1 VFCEILRFF
10 FEIFCF
16 LIVAV
21 AGGAQGGT
29 AGGRVGGSG
38 WVAVGTDSDAAE
50 HGGHFGA
57 NLKVWQWLL
66 AVFGSVL

>member
-1 VFCEILRFF
+1 VLCEILRFF
-10 FEIFCF
+10 LIFCF

-21 AGGAQGGT
+21 AGGAQGRT

-38 WVAVGTDSDAAE
+38 WVAVDADSDAAAY
-50 HGGHFGA
+50 GGHFGA

-66 AVFGSVL
+66 AEFGSDL

>member
-16 LIVAV
+16 LIVAA
-21 AGGAQGGT
+21 AGGAEGRT

-38 WVAVGTDSDAAE
+38 WVAVGRYSDVIAY
-50 HGGHFGA
+50 GGHFGA
-57 NLKVWQWLL
+57 NLRVWQWLL
-66 AVFGSVL
+66 AEFGSVL